1 MLRTSAQPITKRH
14 KKGRRAARNGAFSR
28 AVETKFDYICV
39 DTERRILMDT
49 TMETTASPIA
59 EPIASRNLEISTAV
73 ARLLADRREQSREAL
88 EAFLQTQDAAFHA
101 LQESVNAQG
110 QSDDQVLNLV
120 KDLTTAA
127 LDHVSALSWSVHAE
141 ADGRIQAAVEET
153 LKHRQE
159 TATLSDR
166 LGEIQTELISLRVH
180 RDTESDRA
188 NAAASEADRFKREA
202 EESSERLNK
211 LLIEMKALRAELDL
225 ERRQAVTIISDLH
238 QARRATAAAEA
249 SRAETVAAYQSDMSQ
264 RLTLES
270 ELRDALVELE
280 ATRSEAVG
288 LRQKL
293 RAAAGFASQLIAVSD
308 CLEIASTGPDQSRN
322 PSGEQL
328 MQPTMSA
335 AHSEDGA
342 ERVSDPEEPSGES
355 KGEQSNT
362 STGSR
367 PFELLVRRLRN

>member
-1 MLRTSAQPITKRH
+1 
-14 KKGRRAARNGAFSR
+14 
-28 AVETKFDYICV
+28 VEAKFDYISV
-39 DTERRILMDT
+39 DIARRILMDT
-49 TMETTASPIA
+49 TMETTAPTIA

-73 ARLLADRREQSREAL
+73 AQLLADRREHSHEAL
-88 EAFLQTQDAAFHA
+88 EAYHRTRDAAFHA
-101 LQESVNAQG
+101 LQESINAQG
-110 QSDDQVLNLV
+110 QSDDQILSLV

-141 ADGRIQAAVEET
+141 ADVRIQAAAEET

-166 LGEIQTELISLRVH
+166 LDETQAELISIRVH
-180 RDTESDRA
+180 RDAESDRA
-188 NAAASEADRFKREA
+188 NAATFEAERFKRET
-202 EESSERLNK
+202 EELSERLTK
-211 LLIEMKALRAELDL
+211 TLSEMKALRSELDL
-225 ERRQAVTIISDLH
+225 ERRQVVTIISDLH

-264 RLTLES
+264 RLALES
-270 ELRDALVELE
+270 ELRDALLELE

-293 RAAAGFASQLIAVSD
+293 RTAAAVASQLIAVSD
-308 CLEIASTGPDQSRN
+308 SLDIATGPDQSRN

-328 MQPTMSA
+328 LQPIVA
-335 AHSEDGA
+335 ADHAEDGA
-342 ERVSDPEEPSGES
+342 HRESDPEARSDES

-367 PFELLVRRLRN
+367 PFEVLVRRLRA